1 MISLMEF
8 NAKKNLSV
16 VNTELG
22 LSVYQA
28 IQVVIRSEKFG
39 GVGMLTAE
47 NIKEL
52 LRNQKIIPSDIV
64 VNKLTNEDIK
74 EIQKKHSF
82 ELRLIFHDDDSFVE
96 FKERISNLMHFLKYK
111 KDFDNLAKIV
121 AWFMVATMTFQ

>member
-1 MISLMEF
+1 MEF